1 MNSSASCLEPQFG
14 AALAAYVAHAD
25 EALLGRAY
33 ELGRSAMSE
42 GLSIPDLVA
51 MHARALHAILADG
64 RGPES
69 ALPVVGIAAEFLAES
84 LSPYEM
90 THRGYRE
97 AMVASRHLNETL
109 ETEVKR
115 IAHALH
121 DEAGQLPVSVH
132 LAPAEPGEI
141 VPPPPRPPLPPPQTL
156 PDHPAPHP

>member
-1 MNSSASCLEPQFG
+1 
-14 AALAAYVAHAD
+14 
-25 EALLGRAY
+25 
-33 ELGRSAMSE
+33 MSE

-51 MHARALHAILADG
+51 IHARALHAILADG
-64 RGPES
+64 SGPDS
-69 ALPVVGIAAEFLAES
+69 AIAVIGFAAEFLAES

-121 DEAGQLPVSVH
+121 DEAGPLLGSGR
-132 LAPAEPGEI
+132 LALAGLGEV
-141 VPPPPRPPLPPPQTL
+141 VPPTPGPRLPPGNRSLCPRS
-156 PDHPAPHP
+156 